1 MDFYLLHIE
10 FVLWDKCGT
19 LAAPRVPGEQSAL
32 SYGSHFQLISFTQRK
47 SALASPVS
55 KEGEPREGR

>member
-19 LAAPRVPGEQSAL
+19 LAAPKVRGDQSAL
-32 SYGSHFQLISFTQRK
+32 SAPWLQTQL
-47 SALASPVS
+47 SADSTLPLPV
-55 KEGEPREGR
+55 